1 MIDLGLVV
9 ARLLHYAAVTTLAG
23 ASFFPLYA
31 YAAGEP
37 NELFRWRQAVLLSA
51 AVAALLSG
59 LLWFVFSVANMSG
72 TLAGVADRE
81 VLWTVARDTG
91 FGVVWTARMLLAV
104 ILVGVTAMRFC
115 SMATTSHDLI
125 MAFLAAV
132 LLASLAGTGH
142 SQIAEGWASV
152 VHVASDAAH
161 LLGAGAWLG
170 GLIPLGFMLLSY
182 TMTKPEG
189 GYLDVDTVLLRFSGM
204 GYVAVATLIGS
215 GLVNSWFLVGSVS
228 SLLKAP
234 YGQILL
240 GKLAFVCCNARA
252 CRCEPILARSVDDP
266 DTSRRFRR
274 AVRVVRQVAQSRAWR
289 AVLGFDDSSGRGRFG
304 DHASGGRPMMGMRG
318 SLGRVFSGGP
328 GHGHLSKRSDQDM
341 RLVGDPE
348 RILTLHAVGI
358 FGNSMP
364 GDRIVSRRQRRWQW
378 HDELLLILW
387 IGRGNAGRDC
397 LPAFIFDFNPRKFR
411 DHAFAETQLDLRGGD
426 LARNIGRGAG
436 RCEFRM
442 STGGSS
448 KQANRQNCEGTYCH
462 RIPGHSNSFL

>member
-9 ARLLHYAAVTTLAG
+9 VRLLHYAAVTTLAG

-37 NELFRWRQAVLLSA
+37 KELFRWRQAVLLSA

-142 SQIAEGWASV
+142 SQIEEGWASV

-170 GLIPLGFMLLSY
+170 GLVPLGFMLLSY

-240 GKLAFVCCNARA
+240 AKLALFAGMLALAAANRFWLVPSMIRTRA
-252 CRCEPILARSVDDP
+252 GASGEPSVWP
-266 DTSRRFRR
+266 GRLRYH
-274 AVRVVRQVAQSRAWR
+274 
-289 AVLGFDDSSGRGRFG
+289 VLGEQF
-304 DHASGGRPMMGMRG
+304 
-318 SLGRVFSGGP
+318 LGLMV
-328 GHGHLSKRSDQDM
+328 L
-341 RLVGDPE
+341 L
-348 RILTLHAVGI
+348 AVG
-358 FGNSMP
+358 FLGTMRP
-364 GDRIVSRRQRRWQW
+364 A
-378 HDELLLILW
+378 
-387 IGRGNAGRDC
+387 IG
-397 LPAFIFDFNPRKFR
+397 
-411 DHAFAETQLDLRGGD
+411 Q
-426 LARNIGRGAG
+426 
-436 RCEFRM
+436 
-442 STGGSS
+442 
-448 KQANRQNCEGTYCH
+448 
-462 RIPGHSNSFL
+462 